1 MHMPYGTR
9 TLKNNQKAKLVAD
22 YQDLLKELS
31 TQDIKSVGNYI
42 LEDTIGEGTYGKVK
56 LATHKLTG
64 QKVAIKIIP
73 KIHAENL
80 TREIHH
86 HRYLHHPNIISL
98 FEVIPTENKIYM
110 VLEYCEGGEL
120 FDFLVNRKRL
130 KENLARKMFGQL
142 CRAVKYCHDR
152 RVVHRDLKLENILL
166 DAHKNIKLGDFGFT
180 REYESK
186 KLLETICGSTEMLTG
201 KKYSGLEVADDESIS
216 SLEEK
221 NEKEPMKQA
230 TIIRSGNNNDAMS
243 HLERQRQEIFL
254 ATKKQNIQNYYPTG
268 FIRKGNDIAPSAFQT
283 RLAGMATAID
293 NGSTSAS
300 TTRKTLGPST
310 SKSSRRSSIDS
321 KTFNEKIFFTTPEEK
336 ELLEKL
342 EGLGFDVQAIRNSV
356 LDGNVDS
363 ASGLWWLLL
372 TKLREKRKI
381 EGAQSSVTM
390 VDVAV
395 GTSGDEL
402 EIADDIEEEPDSMD
416 SPVDSNRS
424 SQDDDYD
431 GKIAI
436 NSMKV
441 PEKMLPPTPPPKTYH
456 TAPASRERRK
466 SLILSLPEAVEPVL
480 TTITATAS
488 PPLSPKKYSS
498 FTSPLS
504 SRSVSPI
511 PHISVTPITIQLPN
525 NKDNRKKSIL
535 STIKGWLGGSNQQQ
549 NNKDLN
555 SPYKKSV
562 LNLTESGVLV
572 PADVARSRTRLNKRN
587 DSKTPLSYDSAS
599 NYNIR
604 RRSSSISRGGSI
616 RDKKKKNRNSFQGN
630 KSRRSS
636 TAPLSIP
643 PVTPSV
649 VLSNNSPMGMSPIPG
664 TPPAVRHKTMFT
676 INRRNPFAYNT
687 GNSWGRKQVK
697 RRSTGGSSISSIQ
710 ENLDADVGSG
720 SGSSENANNHQD
732 KDTFETSAIENIS
745 DDIVKNDTL
754 TIDGQT
760 IINNNSEPSI
770 SKQKKIDVQKVDESS
785 HKIKE
790 DVTSSDDGEES
801 DIFIDASS
809 EIASHPRSRTPSP
822 SHFAAASP
830 LSNDSPIL
838 KPYGTII
845 NPLTFPYTLFHNSN
859 LTSIISSTPVSPPLS
874 PADSNA
880 EVSPTLPKKGHQRLN
895 SLPTT
900 LNSRSGGKQRDVYI
914 PPIEKPQV
922 PTQSMMDFVSTPPD
936 SPKLPSP
943 IITSSSSST
952 APHPH
957 TNRPSQLRH
966 QHHSRSYSSPIIGNN
981 INNSKTE
988 DITSHN
994 ETSEKDSPPSPP
1006 NGPNNAKLLS
1016 SSPLSNPRRPN
1027 LIATPKPSVI
1037 VEEEEEE

>member
-9 TLKNNQKAKLVAD
+9 RLAKNNEKAKLVVD
-22 YQDLLKELS
+22 YQDLLKVLS

-42 LEDTIGEGTYGKVK
+42 LENTIGEGTYGKVK

-98 FEVIPTENKIYM
+98 FEVIPSENKIYM

-120 FDFLVNRKRL
+120 YDFLVNRKRL

-180 REYESK
+180 REYEK
-186 KLLETICGSTEMLTG
+186 
-201 KKYSGLEVADDESIS
+201 
-216 SLEEK
+216 K

-230 TIIRSGNNNDAMS
+230 MIIRPGNNNDAIS

-254 ATKKQNIQNYYPTG
+254 VTKKQNAQNYYPTG
-268 FIRKGNDIAPSAFQT
+268 FNRKGNDMASFAPSAFQT
-283 RLAGMATAID
+283 RFAGMATAIN

-300 TTRKTLGPST
+300 TSRKTLGPST
-310 SKSSRRSSIDS
+310 SKTSRRSSIDS

-342 EGLGFDVQAIRNSV
+342 EGLGFDVQAIKNSV
-356 LDGNVDS
+356 LEGKVDS

-372 TKLREKRKI
+372 TRLREKRKI

-402 EIADDIEEEPDSMD
+402 EITDDIEEEPDSID
-416 SPVDSNRS
+416 SSVDSNRS
-424 SQDDDYD
+424 SQEDDYD

-441 PEKMLPPTPPPKTYH
+441 AEKMLPPTPPPKTYH

-511 PHISVTPITIQLPN
+511 PHISITPITIQLPN

-535 STIKGWLGGSNQQQ
+535 STIKGWLGGSTQQQQQ
-549 NNKDLN
+549 NHKDLN
-555 SPYKKSV
+555 SPYKRSV
-562 LNLTESGVLV
+562 LNLTESGVVV

-587 DSKTPLSYDSAS
+587 DSKAPLSYDNTS
-599 NYNIR
+599 NFNVR
-604 RRSSSISRGGSI
+604 RRSSSVSRGGGSI

-649 VLSNNSPMGMSPIPG
+649 VVSNNSPIGMSPIPG

-676 INRRNPFAYNT
+676 INRRNPFTYT

-697 RRSTGGSSISSIQ
+697 RRSTGGSSIGSIQ
-710 ENLDADVGSG
+710 ENLETDVEFGSG
-720 SGSSENANNHQD
+720 SGSSENANNNYQD

-754 TIDGQT
+754 NIDGQT

-845 NPLTFPYTLFHNSN
+845 NPLTFPYTSFHNSN
-859 LTSIISSTPVSPPLS
+859 LISIISSTPVSPPLS

-880 EVSPTLPKKGHQRLN
+880 EGSPTSTRKGHQRLN

-900 LNSRSGGKQRDVYI
+900 LISGSGGKQRDVYI
-914 PPIEKPQV
+914 PPVDKPI
-922 PTQSMMDFVSTPPD
+922 SIMDFVSTPPD

-943 IITSSSSST
+943 IITPSPSST

-957 TNRPSQLRH
+957 ITRSQLR
-966 QHHSRSYSSPIIGNN
+966 QQKQHSRSYSSPINN
-981 INNSKTE
+981 ISNSKTE
-988 DITSHN
+988 DISHN
-994 ETSEKDSPPSPP
+994 ETSRRDSPPSPP
-1006 NGPNNAKLLS
+1006 NGLNNAKLL
-1016 SSPLSNPRRPN
+1016 
-1027 LIATPKPSVI
+1027 
-1037 VEEEEEE
+1037 